1 MGFGAKPGATGAVCS
16 CLGIRADAQHYPR
29 FNAFKHGKM
38 PGAPMNFVSISNR
51 AAVAAVLLSVLPNSS
66 VLAAEAVVTAQI
78 NRVLISADSTYGG
91 CMAAL
96 SSNPQNLLPACLAD
110 WVSFSC
116 SGHFTD
122 AVRGFR
128 MLDQAQ
134 LALATNKSVMVVVD
148 DSRRHNGYC
157 FASRIDVIR

>member
-1 MGFGAKPGATGAVCS
+1 M
-16 CLGIRADAQHYPR
+16 GIRADAQHRPL

-38 PGAPMNFVSISNR
+38 PGAPMNFVSITKK
-51 AAVAAVLLSVLPNSS
+51 AAVAAVLLMLLPSGS
-66 VLAAEAVVTAQI
+66 VLAAEAMVTSQV

-91 CMAAL
+91 CMAFL
-96 SSNPQNLLPACLAD
+96 SSNPQNHLPSCLAD

-157 FASRIDVIR
+157 FASRIDVLR

>member
-1 MGFGAKPGATGAVCS
+1 
-16 CLGIRADAQHYPR
+16 
-29 FNAFKHGKM
+29 
-38 PGAPMNFVSISNR
+38 MNFGSITKK
-51 AAVAAVLLSVLPNSS
+51 AAVAASLLMVLPNSS
-66 VLAAEAVVTAQI
+66 VLAAEATLTAQI

-96 SSNPQNLLPACLAD
+96 SANPQDLLPACLAD

-122 AVRGFR
+122 AVRAFR

>member
-1 MGFGAKPGATGAVCS
+1 
-16 CLGIRADAQHYPR
+16 
-29 FNAFKHGKM
+29 M
-38 PGAPMNFVSISNR
+38 PGAPMNFVSITKK
-51 AAVAAVLLSVLPNSS
+51 AVVAAFLLSILTTNV
-66 VLAAEAVVTAQI
+66 VIAAEAMISAQV
-78 NRVLISADSTYGG
+78 NRVLTTADNTYGG

-96 SSNPQNLLPACLAD
+96 SADPQDVLPACLAD

-134 LALATNKSVMVVVD
+134 LALATNKSVLVIID

-157 FASRIDVIR
+157 FASRIDVVR

>member
-1 MGFGAKPGATGAVCS
+1 MRP
-16 CLGIRADAQHYPR
+16 DAQHHPLL
-29 FNAFKHGKM
+29 NAFKHGKM
-38 PGAPMNFVSISNR
+38 PGAPMNFVSIVEK
-51 AAVAAVLLSVLPNSS
+51 AAIAAVLVFVLPNSS
-66 VLAAEAVVTAQI
+66 VYAAEAIFTAWV

-96 SSNPQNLLPACLAD
+96 SVNPQDLLPACSPH

-116 SGHFTD
+116 SGNFTD

-134 LALATNKSVMVVVD
+134 LALAANKSVTVIVD

>member
-1 MGFGAKPGATGAVCS
+1 
-16 CLGIRADAQHYPR
+16 
-29 FNAFKHGKM
+29 
-38 PGAPMNFVSISNR
+38 MNFVSISNR
-51 AAVAAVLLSVLPNSS
+51 TAVAAVLLSVLPNSS
-66 VLAAEAVVTAQI
+66 VVATEAVVTAQV
-78 NRVLISADSTYGG
+78 NRVLVTADSTYGG

-96 SSNPQNLLPACLAD
+96 SVNPQETLPACLPD

-157 FASRIDVIR
+157 FASRIDVHR